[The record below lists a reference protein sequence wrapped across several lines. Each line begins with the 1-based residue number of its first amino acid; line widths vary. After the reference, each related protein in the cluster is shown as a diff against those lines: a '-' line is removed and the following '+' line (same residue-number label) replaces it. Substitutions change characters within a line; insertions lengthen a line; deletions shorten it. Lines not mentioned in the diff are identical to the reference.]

1 MLSDDLVKFR
11 NLFLNDIAIQ
21 ARIKAVSTNELSLK
35 EAVKIAKENQLKFTV
50 KQLKDAME
58 LYALTGEGG
67 DPLCGTAQQNT
78 PPISPPTAD
87 ELITLIRN
95 TGNGKCNW

>member
-11 NLFLNDIAIQ
+11 NLFLNDVAVQ

-50 KQLKDAME
+50 KQLKDAMG

-67 DPLCGTAQQNT
+67 DPLCGTAKQNT

-87 ELITLIRN
+87 KLITLIRK
-95 TGNGKCNW
+95 TEDGKCNW

>member
-11 NLFLNDIAIQ
+11 NLFLNDEKVQ
-21 ARIKAVSTNELSLK
+21 ARIKAVATNELSLK
-35 EAVKIAKENQLKFTV
+35 EAVKIAKEHKWTFTV
-50 KQLKDAME
+50 KELEDAMA

-67 DPLCGTAQQNT
+67 DPLCGTAKENT

-87 ELITLIRN
+87 RLVTLIRA
-95 TGNGKCNW
+95 TDNGKCNW